1 MARASDTARA
11 VTTTLHGAA
20 QAVPTKLHGAAQAV
34 RRAWEQPG
42 RERDLAA
49 QALKA
54 AFAAW
59 LSWAVVGWW
68 LHAPM
73 AFVAPWVA
81 ILLVESTVYQ
91 SVAHA
96 LQQLAAIAAGTVMAT
111 VLVLLMH
118 NRIGAMGLVLPVV
131 VLLSSW
137 WRLGRQGIYTATGAL
152 FVLTDTHFGWAASA
166 ARIGEAAFGATVGI
180 AVNALIRPPVY
191 LRNARASLQEAARK
205 TAELLEKPAGR
216 LVDGQWDEDEA
227 KAWHQQA
234 LHIQRLVEEC
244 RSAVGWSR
252 ESLWGN
258 VRRRNLAPSSPA
270 GDDEDALV
278 VLEYAAVHTTE
289 LTRTLVEAA
298 AEDRQSHW
306 AGLPLIHGYADFLAQ
321 AAQVMRLSGQSGEGR
336 DHDESLR
343 QAAREMRSTVDGLHR
358 QMLDSVPGEPEEA
371 SAYGALILQAQRLAW
386 HLDASA
392 REDSA
397 HGPA

>member
-191 LRNARASLQEAARK
+191 LRNARASLREAARK

-216 LVDGQWDEDEA
+216 LVDGRWDEDEA

-258 VRRRNLAPSSPA
+258 VRRRTLAPASPA

-298 AEDRQSHW
+298 AEDRQSRW
-306 AGLPLIHGYADFLAQ
+306 TGLPLIHGYADFLAQ

-358 QMLDSVPGEPEEA
+358 QMLDCVPGEPEEA